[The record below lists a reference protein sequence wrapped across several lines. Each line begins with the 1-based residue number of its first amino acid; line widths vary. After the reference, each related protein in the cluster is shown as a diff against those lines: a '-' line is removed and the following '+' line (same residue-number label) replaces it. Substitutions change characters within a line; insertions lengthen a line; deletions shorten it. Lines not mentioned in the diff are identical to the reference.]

1 VNTILIDAPAWVGDA
16 VMAQCLFIQLKQQN
30 PNITIHVLSSAGL
43 RPVFE
48 RMPEI
53 DQIWIAPEEHGRLA
67 LRARFRLAKELRQQ
81 RFDYAIV
88 LRNSLKSA
96 LIPFL
101 ARIPVRIGW
110 LGEKRYGLL
119 NQWRILNP
127 ARYPRMID
135 RFIAL
140 GLPAGAP
147 LPAKPRH
154 PQLMS
159 THAQI
164 QHTLLSLGLT
174 RPSRPLLIVCPGAEY
189 GPAKRWPA
197 AYYAQVANKKIKQ
210 GWIVWILG
218 SAKEAGLAA
227 TIAAAHPKDCVD
239 LSGKTRLDQAIDLL
253 SLADCVVSNDSGLM
267 HLAAAR
273 QRPLVVI
280 YGSSSKHY
288 TPPLSQYVIT
298 LSRELSCSP
307 CFQRQCPLKHM
318 DCLTQVLP
326 ETVLAAIDR
335 VYKESTHEKSQH
347 AVI

>member
-1 VNTILIDAPAWVGDA
+1 VNKILIDAPAWVGDA
-16 VMAQCLFIQLKQQN
+16 VMAQCLFIVLKQQF
-30 PNITIHVLSSAGL
+30 PQAEIHVLATDGL
-43 RPVFE
+43 RSVFA

-53 DQIWIAPEEHGRLA
+53 DRIWIAPEEHGRLA
-67 LRARFRLAKELRQQ
+67 LRARFRLAKELRQE
-81 RFDYAIV
+81 RFDHAII

-119 NQWRILNP
+119 NQWRVLNP
-127 ARYPRMID
+127 DRYPRMID
-135 RFIAL
+135 RFMAL
-140 GLPAGAP
+140 GLSPRAT
-147 LPAKPRH
+147 LPAKPH
-154 PQLMS
+154 YPQLMS

-174 RPSRPLLIVCPGAEY
+174 PPSRPLLILCPGAEY

-197 AYYAQVANKKIKQ
+197 AYFAQVANKKIKQ

-227 TIAAAHPKDCVD
+227 AIAAAHPKECVD
-239 LSGKTRLDQAIDLL
+239 LTGKTRLDHAIDLL

-267 HLAAAR
+267 HMAAAR

-288 TPPLSQYVIT
+288 TPPLSQRVMT

-318 DCLTQVLP
+318 DCLTQLLP

-335 VYKESTHEKSQH
+335 VYKESAHEKSQH

>member
-1 VNTILIDAPAWVGDA
+1 MIKILIDAPAWVGDA
-16 VMAQCLFIQLKQQN
+16 VMAQCLFIALKQQS
-30 PNITIHVLSSAGL
+30 PQVEIHVLASAGL

-53 DQIWIAPEEHGRLA
+53 DRIWIAPEQHGRLA
-67 LRARFRLAKELRQQ
+67 LRARFRLAKQLRHE
-81 RFDYAIV
+81 RFDKAIV

-119 NQWRILNP
+119 NQWRVLNP
-127 ARYPRMID
+127 DRYPRMID
-135 RFIAL
+135 RFVAL
-140 GLPAGAP
+140 GLGPTAS
-147 LPAKPRH
+147 LPAKLSY
-154 PQLMS
+154 PQLLS
-159 THAQI
+159 TGAQI
-164 QHTLLSLGLT
+164 QQSLSSLGLT
-174 RPSRPLLIVCPGAEY
+174 PPNRPLLILCPGAEY

-197 AYYAQVANKKIKQ
+197 AYFAQVANRKIKQ
-210 GWIVWILG
+210 GWSVWILG

-227 TIAAAHPKDCVD
+227 AIAATHPNECLD
-239 LSGKTRLDQAIDLL
+239 LTGKTRLDQAIDLL

-267 HLAAAR
+267 HMAAAR

-280 YGSSSKHY
+280 YGSSSSDF
-288 TPPLSQYVIT
+288 TPPLSQHVVAV
-298 LSRELSCSP
+298 SRELSCSP

-318 DCLTQVLP
+318 DCLTQLLP

-335 VYKESTHEKSQH
+335 VYKESSHAKSLH
-347 AVI
+347 AVL